1 MVLQPAELLEYAV
14 CQNGEVH
21 DYGSIH
27 FRALCDVILPLPAP
41 AQDADGKA
49 RPPSVTVSGE
59 TLVSVEPN
67 QAEIDIGVVTQ
78 GKTAPAAGQENAAK
92 LSKVV
97 AELKKLLGPGDELK
111 TTGYSLS
118 PNYRYPKEG
127 GSPEVTGYTATNI
140 VRVTTGSLQSVSKF
154 IDAAMQA
161 GANQMQRLLFT
172 LKDEEGAQ
180 REALRIATARAKS
193 KADEVAHALGLK
205 VVRVLSVIEGERA
218 FRPVML
224 EQSRARAA
232 EMQAQTPIEA
242 GAIQVRSTVTLT
254 AEVGR

>member
-1 MVLQPAELLEYAV
+1 MVQFIFALLV
-14 CQNGEVH
+14 MLV
-21 DYGSIH
+21 
-27 FRALCDVILPLPAP
+27 LPLRAP

-49 RPPSVTVSGE
+49 KAPSVTVHGE
-59 TLVSVEPN
+59 ALVSVAPN

-78 GKTAPAAGQENAAK
+78 AKTAPAAGQENAVK

-97 AELKKLLGPGDELK
+97 TELKKLLGPGDELK

-118 PNYRYPKEG
+118 PNYRYPREG
-127 GSPEVTGYTATNI
+127 GGPEVTGYTATNT

-172 LKDEEGAQ
+172 LKDEDGAQ
-180 REALRIATARAKS
+180 REALRNATAKAKA
-193 KADEVAHALGLK
+193 KADDVARALGLK
-205 VVRVLSVIEGERA
+205 VVRVLSVIEGERS

-224 EQSRARAA
+224 EQPRACAA
-232 EMQAQTPIEA
+232 EMAAQTPIEV

>member
-1 MVLQPAELLEYAV
+1 MAQF
-14 CQNGEVH
+14 
-21 DYGSIH
+21 I
-27 FRALCDVILPLPAP
+27 FALFVMLMLPLRAP
-41 AQDADGKA
+41 AQDADGKT
-49 RPPSVTVSGE
+49 RPPSVTVNGE
-59 TLVSVEPN
+59 ALVSVEPN

-78 GKTAPAAGQENAAK
+78 AKTAPAAGQENAAR

-118 PNYRYPKEG
+118 PNYRYPREG

-140 VRVTTGSLQSVSKF
+140 VRVTTGSLPSVSKF

-172 LKDEEGAQ
+172 LRDEEGAQ
-180 REALRIATARAKS
+180 REALRIATTKAKA
-193 KADEVAHALGLK
+193 KAEEVARALGLK
-205 VVRVLSVIEGERA
+205 VVRVLSVTEGERS

-224 EQSRARAA
+224 ETSRARAA
-232 EMQAQTPIEA
+232 EMQAQTPIEI
-242 GAIQVRSTVTLT
+242 GTVQLRSTVTLT